1 MPRLL
6 ILAPIWDFQPRNGG
20 DIRILKISLEIAKS
34 FEVDIAGPARNA
46 ETVPSL
52 FHGRYLQEQ
61 KERRILSKVRSLC
74 DGRRPYH
81 VNLYHSRQTQKAV
94 RDLLITGRY
103 DLVYSHFLYPLVYL
117 CETEIPVV
125 VDQQNVDRVYW
136 ANKLEHTKFVR
147 KGIVR
152 WNLARTIAFEN
163 RNLEKV
169 RAYVSVS
176 EEDREIT
183 RSYARSDSREFWVIP
198 NGVDTDRFS
207 PQISKAKSE
216 ILIGYLGSLDME
228 MNLSAVRRLIHDIW
242 PRVVSGPGGERFR
255 LKIIG
260 KSPANEVF
268 RWARTSKNVE
278 IVGEVAD
285 VVPFLKALDLFVCPI
300 TMGAGT
306 KLKVIEAMACG
317 LPVVGTS
324 LALAGI
330 EGTDGHHFVEATSD
344 EAFVMAIRSLAENRE
359 RRLEIGEAA
368 RSLARSRYDWGNI
381 GKTLSEHL
389 RGLLNRR

>member
-1 MPRLL
+1 MPRIL
-6 ILAPIWDFQPRNGG
+6 ILAPSWDFQPRNGG

-34 FEVDIAGPARNA
+34 FEVDIVGSARNA

-52 FHGRYLQEQ
+52 FHGRYLQEH

-117 CETEIPVV
+117 CETEIPAV
-125 VDQQNVDRVYW
+125 VDQHNVDRVYW

>member
-1 MPRLL
+1 MPRIL
-6 ILAPIWDFQPRNGG
+6 ILAPSWDFQPRNGG

-34 FEVDIAGPARNA
+34 FEVDIVGSARNA

-81 VNLYHSRQTQKAV
+81 VNLYYSKETQEAV
-94 RDLLITGRY
+94 QALLKTGRY
-103 DLVYSHFLYPLVYL
+103 GLVYSHFLYPLVYL
-117 CETEIPVV
+117 QGAGIPVV

-136 ANKLEHTKFVR
+136 ANKLKHTRTLR
-147 KGIVR
+147 KGIIC
-152 WNLARTIAFEN
+152 WNLARTIVFES
-163 RNLEKV
+163 RNLEEV
-169 RAYVSVS
+169 RASVSVS
-176 EEDREIT
+176 AEDSEIT
-183 RSYARSDSREFWVIP
+183 RSYACSDSREFWVIP
-198 NGVDTDRFS
+198 NGVDTHRFS
-207 PQISKAKSE
+207 PQISMPKSE

-228 MNLSAVRRLIHDIW
+228 MNLLAVHRLIYDIW

-330 EGTDGHHFVEATSD
+330 EGINGHHFVEATSD
-344 EAFVMAIRSLAENRE
+344 EAFVMAIRSLADNRE

>member
-1 MPRLL
+1 M
-6 ILAPIWDFQPRNGG
+6 
-20 DIRILKISLEIAKS
+20 
-34 FEVDIAGPARNA
+34 
-46 ETVPSL
+46 
-52 FHGRYLQEQ
+52 
-61 KERRILSKVRSLC
+61 
-74 DGRRPYH
+74 
-81 VNLYHSRQTQKAV
+81 
-94 RDLLITGRY
+94 
-103 DLVYSHFLYPLVYL
+103 
-117 CETEIPVV
+117 
-125 VDQQNVDRVYW
+125 
-136 ANKLEHTKFVR
+136 
-147 KGIVR
+147 
-152 WNLARTIAFEN
+152 
-163 RNLEKV
+163 
-169 RAYVSVS
+169 SVS

-330 EGTDGHHFVEATSD
+330 EGINGHHFVEATSD

>member
-1 MPRLL
+1 MPRIL
-6 ILAPIWDFQPRNGG
+6 ILAPSWDFQPRNGG

-34 FEVDIAGPARNA
+34 FEVDIVGSARNA

-52 FHGRYLQEQ
+52 FHGRYLQEH

>member
-1 MPRLL
+1 MPRIL
-6 ILAPIWDFQPRNGG
+6 ILAPSWDFQPRNGG

-103 DLVYSHFLYPLVYL
+103 DLVYSHFLYSLVYL

>member
-1 MPRLL
+1 MPRIL
-6 ILAPIWDFQPRNGG
+6 ILAPSWDFQPRNGG

>member
-1 MPRLL
+1 MPRIL
-6 ILAPIWDFQPRNGG
+6 ILAPSWDFQPRNGG

-125 VDQQNVDRVYW
+125 VDQHNVDRVYW

-344 EAFVMAIRSLAENRE
+344 EAFVMAIRSLADNRE